1 MHILDFYHASEH
13 LGRVASAWY
22 GEGTDAAREWVE
34 ARQNDLL
41 SDCVESVIGSMR
53 SWIPADEES
62 RELRRLNIIYF
73 SENKHRMR
81 YASFAANGY
90 HIGSGL
96 VESACKTVVGT
107 RLKGS
112 GMRWGRPGAQAM
124 LSLRAAL
131 LRYLDLDLRP

>member
-96 VESACKTVVGT
+96 VESACKTVVGMTQRLWYALGQT
-107 RLKGS
+107 RSAGNAQSQGS
-112 GMRWGRPGAQAM
+112 
-124 LSLRAAL
+124 AAEVS
-131 LRYLDLDLRP
+131 